1 MCSQTVK
8 DKTNWMSESGR
19 RVVSY
24 MEPSSWAL
32 ASTAQTMTVWMTLLV
47 TVDRYSAV
55 CQPWKVADF
64 VSHRRRTRL
73 TVGLVLVAAAI
84 YNIPRYF
91 ERQVILSHHSVS

>member
-1 MCSQTVK
+1 
-8 DKTNWMSESGR
+8 
-19 RVVSY
+19 
-24 MEPSSWAL
+24 
-32 ASTAQTMTVWMTLLV
+32 MTVWMTLLV

-91 ERQVILSHHSVS
+91 ERQVQVCRIISNITKVQCPFVLAMGGR